1 MDCRDNNLASWKEGC
16 RLRVRMTYE
25 VSLRLISRDV
35 SKGSPILATSRI
47 KTNRFVGARVL
58 RLLAL
63 AGFVRYIV
71 IF

>member
-1 MDCRDNNLASWKEGC
+1 
-16 RLRVRMTYE
+16 MTYE

-63 AGFVRYIV
+63 AGFLRYIV